1 MDAAVD
7 ESADTLVE
15 IAVDNDDVLVL
26 RRDTAT
32 ISVDPSVAVTLR
44 TEFMEVTTSDA
55 TEVMYELTAVAL
67 DPKFA

>member
-26 RRDTAT
+26 RRDAAT

-44 TEFMEVTTSDA
+44 TEFMEVTTTDA

-67 DPKFA
+67 DPKFT